1 MSGVPPNIL
10 LIVAD
15 CGRADRWLDPRL
27 APNLAALRR
36 TGVSCSHAIVE
47 KACTSPSFASLLTGL
62 FSPRHGVH
70 NVWGDQVAE
79 SSPLLTSALAA
90 AGYQCV
96 AEVTGPLL
104 PEIGLARGFEQYNY
118 RVPAEYL
125 STAWGD
131 ALVERLRGGLRAPWF
146 MLLHLWELHHP
157 RQVGAADATSGG
169 HGEYDRAVSY
179 LDAQLARV
187 FDAAG
192 DALIVFTGDHG
203 EKLAEEQYRPGTAVA
218 YAREALK
225 IDEADG
231 ILPGEIAGIAGPSVL
246 AQFYGVAAPLLRDV
260 SLEDLAARP
269 ARGRMQQWLDRARLL
284 ALVPFLTLRDLFALR
299 DPARQTEMIHRRG
312 LLDADRSRGKVDR
325 LTSLLGR
332 NRLLDM
338 HMRMWLNSYKH
349 NLVEGHMLHVY
360 DFLVRVP
367 FVIVPPQS
375 GPPVALPAGATI
387 NRMIR
392 QVDFMP
398 TVLDLIGVPVPD
410 DLDGRSLRPLLAGE
424 PWTAEPAY
432 LSVSGLPRD
441 LELRGVRTETHKMT
455 YGPHNPKLPV
465 ELYNLAADAGETHNL
480 AAERPDL
487 CAELRA
493 VAEAIA
499 AHAPQPATTVALSAE
514 DQARIEQQLR
524 DLGYIE

>member
-1 MSGVPPNIL
+1 MTAARPNIL

-27 APNLAALRR
+27 APTLAALRR
-36 TGVSCSHAIVE
+36 RGISFSHAIVE
-47 KACTSPSFASLLTGL
+47 KACTSPSFASLLTGR

-70 NVWGDQVAE
+70 NVWGDRLAE
-79 SSPLLTSALAA
+79 SVPLLTSALAA

-96 AEVTGPLL
+96 AEMTGPLL
-104 PEIGLARGFEQYNY
+104 PELGLARGFEQYVY

-131 ALVERLRGGLRAPWF
+131 ALVQRLRGGLRAPWF

-157 RQVGAADATSGG
+157 RQVDGG
-169 HGEYDRAVSY
+169 QGGPGDYDRAVTQ

-203 EKLAEEQYRPGTAVA
+203 EKLPEEQYRPGTAVA
-218 YAREALK
+218 YAREALR

-231 ILPGEIAGIAGPSVL
+231 ILPGEIASIAGPSVL
-246 AQFYGVAAPLLRDV
+246 AQFYGLAAPLLRDV

-299 DPARQTEMIHRRG
+299 DPARQTAMIHRRG
-312 LLDADRSRGKVDR
+312 LLDAHRSRTKIDR
-325 LTSLLGR
+325 LTSLFGR

-367 FVIVPPQS
+367 FVIVPPPT
-375 GPPVALPAGATI
+375 GAVHGVPAGATI
-387 NRMIR
+387 ARMVR

-398 TVLDLIGVPVPD
+398 TVLDLVGVPVPD
-410 DLDGRSLRPLLAGE
+410 DLDGRSLRSLLAGE

-441 LELRGVRTETHKMT
+441 LELRGVRTEAHKLT
-455 YGPHNPKLPV
+455 YGPHNAKLPV
-465 ELYNLAADAGETHNL
+465 ELYDLAADPGETRNI
-480 AAERPDL
+480 AGERPDL

-499 AHAPQPATTVALSAE
+499 AHGPMPAAPVRVSPE

>member
-1 MSGVPPNIL
+1 MTSPHPNIL

-15 CGRADRWLDPRL
+15 CGRADRWLDPKL
-27 APNLAALRR
+27 APNVAKLRER
-36 TGVSCSHAIVE
+36 GVAFSHAIVE
-47 KACTSPSFASLLTGL
+47 KACTSPSFSSLLTGL

-70 NVWGDQVAE
+70 NVWGDQLPD
-79 SSPLLTSALAA
+79 SIRLLTSTLAA
-90 AGYQCV
+90 AGYHCV

-104 PEIGLARGFEQYNY
+104 PEIGLARGFEQYHY

-125 STAWGD
+125 STSWGD
-131 ALVERLRGGLRAPWF
+131 TLVARLRNELRAPWF
-146 MLLHLWELHHP
+146 MMLHLWELHHP
-157 RQVGAADATSGG
+157 RQTGAATSETNQPGD
-169 HGEYDRAVSY
+169 YDRSVKF
-179 LDAQLARV
+179 LDGQLARV
-187 FDAAG
+187 FEAAG
-192 DALIVFTGDHG
+192 DALILFTGDHG

-218 YAREALK
+218 YAREVLK

-231 ILPGEIAGIAGPSVL
+231 ILPGEVAGIAGPSVL

-269 ARGRMQQWLDRARLL
+269 PRGRFQQWLDRARLL

-299 DPARQTEMIHRRG
+299 DPAQQTEMIHRRG
-312 LLDADRSRGKVDR
+312 LLDQDRSRHKVDR
-325 LTSLLGR
+325 LTSLMGR
-332 NRLLDM
+332 DRLLDM

-367 FVIVPPQS
+367 LVIAPPRS
-375 GPPVALPAGATI
+375 GVAFALPTGTTI
-387 NRMIR
+387 DRMIR
-392 QVDFMP
+392 QVDFLP
-398 TVLDLIGVPVPD
+398 TILDLAGVQPPED
-410 DLDGRSLRPLLAGE
+410 TDGHSLRPALTGA
-424 PWTAEPAY
+424 PWTPELAY

-441 LELRGVRTETHKMT
+441 LELRGVRTETHKLT
-455 YGPHNPKLPV
+455 FGPHNARLPV
-465 ELYNLAADAGETHNL
+465 ELYDLVADPGETQNI
-480 AAERPDL
+480 ADSRPDL

-493 VAEAIA
+493 VADAIA
-499 AHAPQPATTVALSAE
+499 PNAAEQSKTVAVSAE